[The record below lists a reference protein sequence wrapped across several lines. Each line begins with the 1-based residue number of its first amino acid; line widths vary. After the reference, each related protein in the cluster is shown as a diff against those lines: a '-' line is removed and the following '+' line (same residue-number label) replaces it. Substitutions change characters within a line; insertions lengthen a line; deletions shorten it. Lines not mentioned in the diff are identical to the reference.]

1 MGKHRMRV
9 LGIGPRT
16 LLYQL
21 PALSPT
27 SLVCVE
33 YHELDGGL
41 LVPDLMQYE
50 SIDSFPS
57 IAIPQIGKSIY

>member
-1 MGKHRMRV
+1 MRMLR
-9 LGIGPRT
+9 IGPRA

-50 SIDSFPS
+50 AIGSFTS
-57 IAIPQIGKSIY
+57 IAIPQIGKSFYWE